1 MERNDETRDSAED
14 KARPAGV
21 AVFFYG
27 LFMDTS
33 LLASKGIPA
42 SRPVKGRVDGYGLRI
57 GNRAT
62 LVADESRTAYG
73 VLMTLRAEDL
83 NALYSD
89 ESVAD
94 YVPETVSVRLPDGVT
109 EFAVCYNL
117 PVHKLQGANPGYA
130 KSLLA
135 LAGRLGFPDDYLE
148 EIREQTLADG
158 A

>member
-1 MERNDETRDSAED
+1 MSEDDTISDSAAD
-14 KARPAGV
+14 ITPPGDV

-33 LLASKGIPA
+33 LLVSKGIFPLR
-42 SRPVKGRVDGYGLRI
+42 SITCRVDGYGLRI
-57 GNRAT
+57 GERAT

-83 NALYSD
+83 SALYSD
-89 ESVAD
+89 ESVVD

-109 EFAVCYNL
+109 ESAVCYNL
-117 PVHKLQGANPGYA
+117 PVHELAGANPGYA

-135 LAGRLGFPDDYLE
+135 LASRLDFPDDYLE
-148 EIREQTLADG
+148 EIREQTLASPV
-158 A
+158 